1 MADLLSLSAV
11 EARAALDAGEVSAPE
26 LTGAY
31 LAAIEETGALNNY
44 VAVTADKAMEMAEAS
59 QARIKAGEAGLIEGI
74 PVGVKDLFCT
84 AGVASTAC
92 SKSSKVS
99 PRPMKAPS
107 PPTCGAKAVSC

>member
-1 MADLLSLSAV
+1 MTDLLSLSAV
-11 EARAALDAGEVSAPE
+11 EARAALDAGDVSAPE

-84 AGVASTAC
+84 CLLYTSP
-92 SKSSKVS
+92 S
-99 PRPMKAPS
+99 PRDQRGSRMPS
-107 PPTCGAKAVSC
+107 SA

>member
-84 AGVASTAC
+84 RCGQHRLLEN
-92 SKSSKVS
+92 
-99 PRPMKAPS
+99 PRGFHPDL
-107 PPTCGAKAVSC
+107 